1 MKRVL
6 LEWWGDDS
14 VHENILERVPNNEHQ
29 YFELSF

>member
-14 VHENILERVPNNEHQ
+14 VHANILECVPNNEHQ